1 MLRFARRFSI
11 MNRSTIR
18 PTLLAVAL
26 VALLTTACRER
37 PPAPRPDGSPNRKF
51 TIATVV
57 KLDGIA
63 WFNRMREGVERFARE
78 TGHDCFQQGPPKA
91 DAALQVQ
98 IIQDLIAQGVDA
110 ICVVPFSVEAL
121 EPVLRKAR
129 DQGILVVAHEASNL
143 SHADLIIEP
152 FDNHA
157 YGAHLMDHLARFMGE
172 DGPFAVF
179 VGSLTSQSHNEW
191 IDGALARQQDGYPK
205 LTLVRDRIEE
215 YDDQNTAYQKT
226 LELLKTFP
234 GLKGIQGSASTTA
247 AGAGLA
253 VEERGLQGQVS
264 VVGSGLVSQCRQY
277 LESGSVKLI
286 SFWDPA
292 DAGYVMNQLAVRL
305 LEGRRVADGEDLGV
319 AGYQALQRDPAKTN
333 LFFGAA
339 WVDVTTNNMAQYPF

>member
-1 MLRFARRFSI
+1 MKRK
-11 MNRSTIR
+11 
-18 PTLLAVAL
+18 TLIPVA
-26 VALLTTACRER
+26 ALLVLSGALTTGCGER
-37 PPAPRPDGSPNRKF
+37 SPEVSPGGPGDRKF

-98 IIQDLIAQGVDA
+98 IIEDLIAQGVDA

-129 DQGILVVAHEASNL
+129 AEGIVVVAHEASNL
-143 SHADLIIEP
+143 KNADLIIEP

-157 YGAHLMDHLARFMGE
+157 YGAHLMDHLAEFMGDE
-172 DGPFAVF
+172 GQFAVF

-191 IDGALARQQDGYPK
+191 IDGALARQESEHPG
-205 LTLVRDRIEE
+205 LSLVRDRIEE

-226 LELLKTFP
+226 LELLKAFP
-234 GLKGIQGSASTTA
+234 ELKGIQGSASTTA

-253 VEERGLQGQVS
+253 VEERGLQDQVS

-292 DAGYVMNQLAVRL
+292 DAGQVMNQLAVRL
-305 LEGRRVADGEDLGV
+305 LEGREVTDGADLDVE
-319 AGYQALQRDPAKTN
+319 GYRALQRDGSRTN
-333 LFFGAA
+333 LFFGSA
-339 WVDVTTNNMAQYPF
+339 WVDVTTNNMAKYDF

>member
-1 MLRFARRFSI
+1 MKRKTVLTVVS
-11 MNRSTIR
+11 
-18 PTLLAVAL
+18 LLALAG
-26 VALLTTACRER
+26 ALTTGCHER
-37 PPAPRPDGSPNRKF
+37 SPVSPPTGSPERKF

-98 IIQDLIAQGVDA
+98 IIEDLIAQGVDA

-121 EPVLRKAR
+121 EPVLGKAR
-129 DQGILVVAHEASNL
+129 KQGILVVAHEASNL
-143 SHADLIIEP
+143 ANADLIIEP

-172 DGPFAVF
+172 QGQFAVF

-191 IDGALARQQDGYPK
+191 IDGALARQKAEYPK
-205 LTLVRDRIEE
+205 LSLARDRIEE

-226 LELLKTFP
+226 LELLKAFP
-234 GLKGIQGSASTTA
+234 ELKGIQGSASTTA

-253 VEERGLQGQVS
+253 VEERGLQNQVS

-292 DAGYVMNQLAVRL
+292 DAGYVMNRLAVRL
-305 LEGRRVADGEDLGV
+305 LEGRQIGDGEDLGV
-319 AGYQALQRDPAKTN
+319 EGYHALQRDTAKTN

-339 WVDVTTNNMAQYPF
+339 WVDVTTNNMAQYNF

>member
-1 MLRFARRFSI
+1 MKRK
-11 MNRSTIR
+11 
-18 PTLLAVAL
+18 TLLTVLPLL
-26 VALLTTACRER
+26 VLAGALTTACRER
-37 PPAPRPDGSPNRKF
+37 PPSSPREGSQARKF

-98 IIQDLIAQGVDA
+98 ILEDLIAQGVDA
-110 ICVVPFSVEAL
+110 ICIVPFSVEAL

-129 DQGILVVAHEASNL
+129 EQGILVVAHEASNL
-143 SHADLIIEP
+143 SNADLIIEP

-157 YGAHLMDHLARFMGE
+157 YGAHLMDHLARFMGDE
-172 DGPFAVF
+172 GQFAVF

-191 IDGALARQQDGYPK
+191 IDGALTRQKAQYSK
-205 LTLVRDRIEE
+205 LSLVRDRIEE

-226 LELLKTFP
+226 LELLKAFP
-234 GLKGIQGSASTTA
+234 ELKGIQGSASTTA

-253 VEERGLQGQVS
+253 VEERGLQSQVS

-292 DAGYVMNQLAVRL
+292 DAGQVMNQLAVRL
-305 LEGRRVADGEDLGV
+305 LEGRTVADGEDLGV
-319 AGYQALQRDPAKTN
+319 EGYRALHRDAAKTN
-333 LFFGAA
+333 LFFGSA
-339 WVDVTTNNMAQYPF
+339 WVDVTTNNMAKYAF